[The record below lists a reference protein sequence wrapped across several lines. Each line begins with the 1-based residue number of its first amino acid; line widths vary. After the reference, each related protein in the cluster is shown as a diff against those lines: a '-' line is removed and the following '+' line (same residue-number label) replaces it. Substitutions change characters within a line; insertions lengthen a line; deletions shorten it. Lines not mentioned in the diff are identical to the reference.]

1 MNDPFDRIRSALG
14 VDIDERELAGGV
26 VSGEIPLTNAVVNR
40 LIAKQLQARGGPVTA
55 ARVEALGEDR
65 FVVELQVRAP
75 VPIPVIRIVA
85 SIEQQPTFPAPATL
99 GVRWSMPGLGPLAM
113 FAGPA
118 LGFLKTLPPGIRVDG
133 DWLTVDV
140 AAMLRAR
147 GVGDVMRYIS
157 NARIRTRAGAFVLQF
172 ELKVPGSQ

>member
-1 MNDPFDRIRSALG
+1 MSDPFDRVRSALG
-14 VDIDERELAGGV
+14 LDVDERELAGGV

-40 LIAKQLQARGGPVTA
+40 FIAKQLHGARGPVTA
-55 ARVEALGEDR
+55 ARVDALGDDR
-65 FVVELQVRAP
+65 FAVELQVRAP
-75 VPIPVIRIVA
+75 VPIPTLRIVA
-85 SIEQQPTFPAPATL
+85 SIEQQPTFPAPAIL
-99 GVRWSMPGLGPLAM
+99 GLRWSMPALGPLAM

-147 GVGDVMRYIS
+147 GLGDVTRYIS
-157 NARIRTRAGAFVLQF
+157 SARLRTRAGAFVLQF
-172 ELKVPGSQ
+172 ELKVPVS